1 MAEYKAIML
10 GLRKLKAMGVKR
22 AILLSDSQVISDH
35 IDKSLKAK
43 EETLQKYLQTI
54 RRMESHFEGFSVK
67 KIARTQND
75 EADTLARAASQ
86 GTPLPP
92 EVFFEV
98 LKAPSFELHERAVLS
113 ISPVNSEDWRTE
125 IIAYLSNSY
134 QNDDEVWLTRI
145 SQRARQYKLIDG
157 ELYKEGVCA
166 PLLKCVVR
174 EEGKQ
179 LIRSIHAGMCG
190 AHIGARALLGKTY
203 RMGFYWPKAA
213 ADAEDLVKT
222 YDNCQKMAKNQNQP
236 ASYTQLIEPTWP
248 LQRWGMDLIG
258 PLPAA
263 QGNLKYAVVAVGYFT
278 KWIEAK
284 ALTTIISATVQRFFW

>member
-1 MAEYKAIML
+1 M
-10 GLRKLKAMGVKR
+10 
-22 AILLSDSQVISDH
+22 
-35 IDKSLKAK
+35 
-43 EETLQKYLQTI
+43 
-54 RRMESHFEGFSVK
+54 
-67 KIARTQND
+67 
-75 EADTLARAASQ
+75 
-86 GTPLPP
+86 
-92 EVFFEV
+92 
-98 LKAPSFELHERAVLS
+98 
-113 ISPVNSEDWRTE
+113 
-125 IIAYLSNSY
+125 
-134 QNDDEVWLTRI
+134 
-145 SQRARQYKLIDG
+145 IDG

-236 ASYTQLIEPTWP
+236 ASYTKLIEPTWP

-284 ALTTIISATVQRFFW
+284 ALTTIISVTVQRFFW